1 MIGTHIRNSLLA
13 TALTVCVSGA
23 AFAGPAS
30 AAELKLPRPSPKSVV
45 TQTVGLT
52 DFTVTYSRPGVKGRK
67 IWGGLVPYGE
77 VWRTGANEAT
87 TLALSGEA
95 TIGGKKVPAGE
106 YSLYTI
112 PGEKEWTVIVSTEKG
127 AWGSFSYAK
136 EKDAHRFT
144 VKPAMNAP
152 HQEWM
157 RFSFENLSNS
167 SGELVLSWEKLQ
179 LPIPIEVATHE
190 QAMASIRAAMAE
202 AKADDQATPFRAA
215 QYLYNAGV
223 EPEQAVKWAEQ
234 SVSIKPTYFNLS
246 LLADIKM
253 KAGNTKE
260 AITAAERAIKVGK
273 EDPDKPD
280 TRALEAKLAE
290 WKGKG

>member
-1 MIGTHIRNSLLA
+1 MIGSYVRSSLLA
-13 TALTVCVSGA
+13 AALAVSVSGGLA
-23 AFAGPAS
+23 LPAS
-30 AAELKLPRPSPKSVV
+30 AAELILPRPSPKAVL
-45 TQTVGLT
+45 TQTIGLT

-87 TLALSGEA
+87 TLVLSGEA
-95 TIGGKKVPAGE
+95 TIGGKKIPAGE
-106 YSLYTI
+106 YSLYTL
-112 PGEKEWTVIVSTEKG
+112 PGENEWTVIVSTEKG

-144 VKPAMNAP
+144 VKPAKNAP

-167 SGELVLSWEKLQ
+167 SGELVLHWEKLQ

-190 QAMASIRAAMAE
+190 QAMAGIRAAMAE
-202 AKADDQATPFRAA
+202 AKPDDQATPFRAA
-215 QYLYNAGV
+215 QYLFNAGV
-223 EPEQAVKWAEQ
+223 EQEQALKWAEQ

-253 KAGNTKE
+253 KAGNTKD
-260 AITAAERAIKVGK
+260 AIAAAERAIKVGK

-280 TRALEAKLAE
+280 TRSLEAKLAE